1 MEIETENR
9 SSVWMG
15 ILTITCFCISG
26 ALLFVAWDKYQN
38 AHMLSKSQFI
48 CTKIEQVGKNMD
60 DVMCVQYT
68 NQKFY
73 KEAVALNKTSEYLV
87 RR

>member
-1 MEIETENR
+1 METNENR
-9 SSVWMG
+9 SSAWMG
-15 ILTITCFCISG
+15 IVTVTCFCASG
-26 ALLFVAWDKYQN
+26 ALLYVAWDRYQN
-38 AHMLSKSQFI
+38 QHMLSKSQFI

-60 DVMCVQYT
+60 DVTCVQYT

-73 KEAVALNKTSEYLV
+73 KEAVALNKTSDFLV